1 MRHAGHAD
9 SRGAFWTA
17 VATAHIDHPSPSTMK
32 LRRHR
37 LLLLP
42 VAVLAVASGRNA
54 LAQVAAPE
62 VVVRGQAVP
71 AQTEARPA
79 DTLSGED
86 LRRQA
91 SGTLGETVSQMPGTH
106 NASFGPAVG
115 LPVIRGMSGPRVR
128 IAVDGLGTHD
138 ASSLSPDHA
147 VTLEPMIVDE
157 VRVLRGP
164 ETVRYGSGAIG
175 GAVEVSD
182 GRIVTRRLA
191 KGVEARVEARYGSN
205 GHERAGAARI
215 RGGSGGL
222 VLHADVF
229 RRERGNLGIPGLAI
243 DEAAVLQQ
251 FGAPTRRNTR
261 ESVANTDAQV
271 HGGGLGLSW
280 VGERLHLGASVGS
293 IANNYG
299 IPPGG
304 HSQSGTVLLDPTTI
318 EGQNVRIDMAQTRAD
333 VKGEVFLDLPY
344 LSSLR
349 LRAGTADYRHDELDN
364 GRVVTTFTNRAQE
377 ARVETQ
383 HALTRLSAGNF
394 GLHLLSRDVAAMGQE
409 AYIPRSLVDARAAY
423 LTEKL
428 DFGWLGLEG
437 AYRAEWQ
444 DVSPDP
450 MVRGGNT
457 FVFPATSYRPATW
470 SLAATVRFSPR
481 TRLTGTWSRPQRAP
495 EVTELYSFGP
505 HLATRTYDVGNRN
518 LQVESMRRADVGLHH
533 EWDTGHVRVNAFRYE
548 ADGYIYLQNRGLF
561 YDLDRRR
568 IIARCVRPE
577 RCLPVYQ
584 YDQQDAVFNGYEAEW
599 LVRFTRS
606 PLGPMEALLFTDAV
620 RARFTNAAGGDV
632 PRMPPRRAG
641 VEVTHYADAGWVT
654 RLRWTHAMA
663 QDNPGINEARSEAY
677 DLVNLSVDRAFSAP
691 GGVELTLY
699 AQARNLLNEE
709 IRASTSFLRSFAP
722 EPGRRIDLGVRATF

>member
-1 MRHAGHAD
+1 
-9 SRGAFWTA
+9 
-17 VATAHIDHPSPSTMK
+17 MK
-32 LRRHR
+32 LLRHPV
-37 LLLLP
+37 LLLP
-42 VAVLAVASGRNA
+42 LAASLLTPDRAA
-54 LAQVAAPE
+54 LSQVAAPE
-62 VVVRGQAVP
+62 VVVRGQAAP
-71 AQTEARPA
+71 TETEVRPA

-182 GRIVTRRLA
+182 GRIVTRRLS
-191 KGVEARVEARYGSN
+191 KGVEGRVEARYGSN

-222 VLHADVF
+222 VLHADMF

-261 ESVANTDAQV
+261 ESVANTDARV
-271 HGGGLGLSW
+271 YGGGLGLSW
-280 VGERLHLGASVGS
+280 VGDRLHLGASVGS

-333 VKGEVFLDLPY
+333 VKSELFLDLPR
-344 LSSLR
+344 LRSLR
-349 LRAGTADYRHDELDN
+349 LRAGIADYRHDELDN
-364 GRVVTTFTNRAQE
+364 GRVVTTFSNRAQE
-377 ARVETQ
+377 ARLETQ
-383 HALTRLSAGNF
+383 HALTSLSAGNL
-394 GLHLLSRDVAAMGQE
+394 GLHILNREVAAVGQE
-409 AYIPRSLVDARAAY
+409 AYIPRSLVDVRAAY
-423 LTEKL
+423 LSEKIEL
-428 DFGWLGLEG
+428 GWLGLEG
-437 AYRAEWQ
+437 AYRTEWQ

-457 FVFPATSYRPATW
+457 FVFPQTSYRPATW
-470 SLAATVRFSPR
+470 SLAATVRFDAR
-481 TRLTGTWSRPQRAP
+481 TRLTGTLSRPQRAP

-518 LQVESMRRADVGLHH
+518 LRVESMSRVDLGLQH
-533 EWDTGHVRVNAFRYE
+533 EMESGHLRLNAFRYE
-548 ADGYIYLQNRGLF
+548 ADGFIYLQNRGLF

-568 IIARCVRPE
+568 IIPRCVQPE

-599 LVRFTRS
+599 LMRFNRS
-606 PLGPMEALLFTDAV
+606 PVGPMEALLFTDAV
-620 RARFTNAAGGDV
+620 RGRFTGATTGDV
-632 PRMPPRRAG
+632 PRLPPRRAG
-641 VEVTHYADAGWVT
+641 IELTHYADAGWIT

-663 QDNPGINEARSEAY
+663 QDNPGANEARSESY
-677 DLVNLSVDRAFSAP
+677 DLVNLSVDRAFAAP